1 LFLFPMWPFVKSKK
15 FFSNLPHHIPTLL
28 LLLSVILLK
37 DVVRCSRSE
46 HARRLFQD
54 ILTGYN
60 KLLRPV
66 QNTSDAVTVKVKL
79 RLSQL
84 LDVHEKNQIITTN
97 IWIKQV
103 WTDSNINWDPND
115 YGGVD
120 VLYVP
125 ADQLWTPNV
134 VLYNNADGNYQVSA
148 VTKAA
153 VYYNGTVVWEP
164 PAIYKSM
171 CPIDIEW
178 FPFDEQLCD
187 LKFGSWTYDGFE
199 VDLIHYD
206 KDDVQIT
213 RENGRLVWIVPNGVD
228 LSDFLPS
235 TEWDVMAV
243 PVKRHEERYECCR
256 APYIDITFYI
266 YLRRRTL
273 FYSVNLIIPCIG
285 ISFLTI
291 LVFYLPS
298 DSGEKVS
305 LSVSILICL
314 TMFFNLLV
322 EIIPSTSL
330 IIPLIGKYLLFTM
343 VMITLSIAVT
353 VFTLNVHYR
362 LPATHRFSVWI
373 RYLFLDFLPKLLM
386 MRRPEPEPLS
396 VATVDKAPAFELN
409 QSENVIMMTVLPKL
423 GKTAEVAG
431 QSSSST
437 SPQQTWFDEEENA
450 AIASAVRST
459 CFIANH
465 FRKKAAEDE
474 VKDDWRYIANVLDRL
489 FLWTFSLT
497 FISGTCLIMLQAPS
511 IHDSRHPIV

>member
-84 LDVHEKNQIITTN
+84 LDV
-97 IWIKQV
+97 V

-256 APYIDITFYI
+256 APYIDITFY
-266 YLRRRTL
+266 
-273 FYSVNLIIPCIG
+273 
-285 ISFLTI
+285 
-291 LVFYLPS
+291 
-298 DSGEKVS
+298 KVS

-362 LPATHRFSVWI
+362 LPATHRFS
-373 RYLFLDFLPKLLM
+373 LLM

-474 VKDDWRYIANVLDRL
+474 WY
-489 FLWTFSLT
+489 
-497 FISGTCLIMLQAPS
+497 MLNHAPS
-511 IHDSRHPIV
+511 AEHSRQQTSDCLKSAETTRVTKQMWNNRFIYIW

>member
-1 LFLFPMWPFVKSKK
+1 M
-15 FFSNLPHHIPTLL
+15 N
-28 LLLSVILLK
+28 ILLPNI
-37 DVVRCSRSE
+37 DVVTCSRSE

-84 LDVHEKNQIITTN
+84 LDV
-97 IWIKQV
+97 V

-256 APYIDITFYI
+256 APYIDITFY
-266 YLRRRTL
+266 R
-273 FYSVNLIIPCIG
+273 FGGESVAERVDSHLPDHVLQLVGGNHPQHQPNNTANRQVFAFHNGDGHSEHRGHGVHVECPL
-285 ISFLTI
+285 SFAGNASIFRL
-291 LVFYLPS
+291 
-298 DSGEKVS
+298 DS
-305 LSVSILICL
+305 
-314 TMFFNLLV
+314 
-322 EIIPSTSL
+322 
-330 IIPLIGKYLLFTM
+330 
-343 VMITLSIAVT
+343 
-353 VFTLNVHYR
+353 
-362 LPATHRFSVWI
+362 
-373 RYLFLDFLPKLLM
+373 LLM

-396 VATVDKAPAFELN
+396 VATADKAPPFELN

-474 VKDDWRYIANVLDRL
+474 WY
-489 FLWTFSLT
+489 
-497 FISGTCLIMLQAPS
+497 MLNHAPS
-511 IHDSRHPIV
+511 AEHSRQQTSDCLKSAETTRVTKQMWNNRFIYIW

>member
-1 LFLFPMWPFVKSKK
+1 MITLCMRLTFNSNFLSDEC
-15 FFSNLPHHIPTLL
+15 FFSKYI
-28 LLLSVILLK
+28 
-37 DVVRCSRSE
+37 DVVTCSRSE
-46 HARRLFQD
+46 HARHLFQD

-66 QNTSDAVTVKVKL
+66 HNTSDAVTVKVKL

-84 LDVHEKNQIITTN
+84 LDV
-97 IWIKQV
+97 V

-266 YLRRRTL
+266 
-273 FYSVNLIIPCIG
+273 
-285 ISFLTI
+285 
-291 LVFYLPS
+291 
-298 DSGEKVS
+298 
-305 LSVSILICL
+305 
-314 TMFFNLLV
+314 
-322 EIIPSTSL
+322 IPSTSL

-343 VMITLSIAVT
+343 VMVTLSIAVT

-386 MRRPEPEPLS
+386 MRRPEAEASSS
-396 VATVDKAPAFELN
+396 VATADKAAATFELN
-409 QSENVIMMTVLPKL
+409 QSENVIMMTVLPRL

>member
-1 LFLFPMWPFVKSKK
+1 MTILVGKK
-15 FFSNLPHHIPTLL
+15 HCCLCRKIIGRSRARRAKACQLE
-28 LLLSVILLK
+28 ILNEESEQLRPEEEEEK
-37 DVVRCSRSE
+37 DESSECSRSE

-84 LDVHEKNQIITTN
+84 LDV
-97 IWIKQV
+97 V

-409 QSENVIMMTVLPKL
+409 QSENVIMMTMLPKL

>member
-1 LFLFPMWPFVKSKK
+1 
-15 FFSNLPHHIPTLL
+15 
-28 LLLSVILLK
+28 
-37 DVVRCSRSE
+37 
-46 HARRLFQD
+46 
-54 ILTGYN
+54 
-60 KLLRPV
+60 
-66 QNTSDAVTVKVKL
+66 
-79 RLSQL
+79 
-84 LDVHEKNQIITTN
+84 
-97 IWIKQV
+97 
-103 WTDSNINWDPND
+103 
-115 YGGVD
+115 
-120 VLYVP
+120 
-125 ADQLWTPNV
+125 
-134 VLYNNADGNYQVSA
+134 
-148 VTKAA
+148 
-153 VYYNGTVVWEP
+153 
-164 PAIYKSM
+164 M

-273 FYSVNLIIPCIG
+273 FYSRFGGESVAERVDSHLPDHV
-285 ISFLTI
+285 FQ
-291 LVFYLPS
+291 LVGGNHPQHQPNNTANRQ
-298 DSGEKVS
+298 V
-305 LSVSILICL
+305 
-314 TMFFNLLV
+314 
-322 EIIPSTSL
+322 
-330 IIPLIGKYLLFTM
+330 LLFTM
-343 VMITLSIAVT
+343 VMVTLSIAVT

-396 VATVDKAPAFELN
+396 VATADKAPPFELN

>member
-1 LFLFPMWPFVKSKK
+1 MWLSAKEDEPISYFPVFVRFLIIIFSLFTDCVQ
-15 FFSNLPHHIPTLL
+15 
-28 LLLSVILLK
+28 
-37 DVVRCSRSE
+37 CSRNNN
-46 HARRLFQD
+46 ARRLFQD

-66 QNTSDAVTVKVKL
+66 QNTSEAVTVKVKL

-97 IWIKQV
+97 IWIKQI
-103 WTDSNINWDPND
+103 WTDCNLRWNPSE
-115 YGGVD
+115 YGGLD
-120 VLYVP
+120 VLHVP
-125 ADQLWTPNV
+125 ADQLWTPNI
-134 VLYNNADGNYQVSA
+134 VLYNNADGKYQVNA
-148 VTKAA
+148 ITKAL
-153 VYYNGTVVWEP
+153 VHHNGTVVWEP
-164 PAIYKSM
+164 PAFYKSM

-206 KDDVQIT
+206 KDKEEIT
-213 RENGRLVWIVPNGVD
+213 LENGRMVWIVANGVD

-235 TEWDVMAV
+235 AEWDIMAV

-298 DSGEKVS
+298 DSGEKVA
-305 LSVSILICL
+305 LSVSILVCL

-343 VMITLSIAVT
+343 VLVTLSIAVT

-362 LPATHRFSVWI
+362 LPATHRFSKWI
-373 RYLFLDFLPKLLM
+373 RTFFLEFLPKVLM
-386 MRRPEPEPLS
+386 MQRPTTTLTTDS
-396 VATVDKAPAFELN
+396 DKRYKADTE
-409 QSENVIMMTVLPKL
+409 QTEEIMMTLMPSERTGLTDRV
-423 GKTAEVAG
+423 E
-431 QSSSST
+431 QST
-437 SPQQTWFDEEENA
+437 SSVSAHHMFFDEEESM
-450 AIASAVRST
+450 AIATAVNNT

-465 FRKKAAEDE
+465 FRKKTAEDE
-474 VKDDWRYIANVLDRL
+474 VKNDWRYIANVLDRL

-497 FISGTCLIMLQAPS
+497 FISGTCLIVLQAPS
-511 IHDSRHPIV
+511 IHDSRSSLV